1 MAEKK
6 PTTRAKCRDCGN
18 ISLHYRYEFFQAGAV
33 RCEKCGAQVD
43 VITPL
48 AYRRTSQRRR

>member
-6 PTTRAKCRDCGN
+6 PKTKAKCRDCGN